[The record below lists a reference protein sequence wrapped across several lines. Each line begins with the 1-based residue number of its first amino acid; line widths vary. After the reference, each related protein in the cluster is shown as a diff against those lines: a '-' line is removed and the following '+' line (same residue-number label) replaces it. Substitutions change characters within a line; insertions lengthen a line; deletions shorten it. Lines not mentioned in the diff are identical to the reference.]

1 MITTSVDTLCP
12 FHGHSSVF
20 FTRCS
25 ITSKNISCNL
35 RGISAIR
42 VVGCMG
48 FLGKYA
54 YLLRAYSPIVKWVN
68 EKIIETQDNSKF

>member
-1 MITTSVDTLCP
+1 
-12 FHGHSSVF
+12 
-20 FTRCS
+20 
-25 ITSKNISCNL
+25 
-35 RGISAIR
+35 
-42 VVGCMG
+42 MG